1 MGIAIRHPKDFWA
14 GLIFTASG
22 LAFGILAQ
30 DYDMGTTTKM
40 GPAYFPTVLAV
51 LLTIIGLATTVRSF
65 VIHGPPLQGFAVK
78 AVLLVL
84 GPIVLFGFVLRGVG
98 LAAALLALALISA
111 YASVR
116 FRWQA
121 TVPLAIGLTVF
132 SILVFVMGLGLPIRI
147 VGRWLGG

>member
-1 MGIAIRHPKDFWA
+1 MHIAIRHPKDFWT

-22 LAFGILAQ
+22 VAFGILAQ
-30 DYDMGTTTKM
+30 DHEIGTTTKM

-65 VIHGPPLQGFAVK
+65 IIDGPPLQGFAVK

-84 GPIVLFGFVLRGVG
+84 GPIVLFGLVLRGVG
-98 LAAALLALALISA
+98 LAAALLALAVISA

-116 FRWQA
+116 FRWQTA
-121 TVPLAIGLTVF
+121 VPLAVGLTVF
-132 SILVFVMGLGLPIRI
+132 SILVFVMGLGLPIPVI
-147 VGRWLGG
+147 GRWLGG

>member
-1 MGIAIRHPKDFWA
+1 MRIAIRHPKDFWA

-30 DYDMGTTTKM
+30 DYEMGTTTKM

-51 LLTIIGLATTVRSF
+51 LLTIIGLATTVRAF
-65 VIHGPPLQGFAVK
+65 VVDGPPLQGFAVK

-116 FRWQA
+116 FRWQTA
-121 TVPLAIGLTVF
+121 LPLAIGLTAF

-147 VGRWLGG
+147 IGRWLGG